1 MFFFH
6 FFFHNIWD
14 VILPIDF
21 HIFQDGYCTT
31 NQYRFVPLCTPK
43 LGVDRCFLGS
53 HAMLGRD
60 VGDYQSEDFEDMLL
74 EMQSDDLVGLL
85 GRS

>member
-1 MFFFH
+1 
-6 FFFHNIWD
+6 
-14 VILPIDF
+14 
-21 HIFQDGYCTT
+21 
-31 NQYRFVPLCTPK
+31 
-43 LGVDRCFLGS
+43 
-53 HAMLGRD
+53 MLGRD